1 MNQAPVPNTR
11 MKGGGDV
18 QSVLDARRNTSKYLF
33 ISLLGRYI
41 AMQTVGSLRRN

>member
-1 MNQAPVPNTR
+1 MVNQAPIPNTR
-11 MKGGGDV
+11 MKGGDV